1 MIRFVI
7 SRSIDDRNG
16 FTESRT
22 DVSFKERLRRIVPLN
37 VIMPVF
43 VNILKIEAAGRLAV
57 TAAEITV
64 NFIQY
69 GNFVSADL
77 FQFAAGSC
85 HFADVDGSGLER
97 LIEQAVH
104 QHRVF
109 TLSGFRHRVLGN
121 NAVFCNEIFEHI
133 PLPAVMDAGRENVGD
148 DTVVGRK
155 SYGFDDGFKK
165 EIGPFKLIP
174 ESGVALGQ
182 FERSKSLFL
191 CNLFT

>member
-1 MIRFVI
+1 
-7 SRSIDDRNG
+7 
-16 FTESRT
+16 
-22 DVSFKERLRRIVPLN
+22 
-37 VIMPVF
+37 MPVF

-148 DTVVGRK
+148 DTVV
-155 SYGFDDGFKK
+155 
-165 EIGPFKLIP
+165 
-174 ESGVALGQ
+174 
-182 FERSKSLFL
+182 RSEELRFR
-191 CNLFT
+191 